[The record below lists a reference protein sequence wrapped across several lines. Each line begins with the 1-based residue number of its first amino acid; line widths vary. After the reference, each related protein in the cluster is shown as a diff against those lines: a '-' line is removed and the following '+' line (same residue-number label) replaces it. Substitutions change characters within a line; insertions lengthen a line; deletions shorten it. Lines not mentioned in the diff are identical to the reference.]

1 MIAMHAA
8 PRASSETLA
17 PIPSLSIQI
26 EDDAMKKRIF
36 CIMLAGTTI
45 MFFYGIG
52 GYGSPGEGPGVTYMA
67 VATAKKSL
75 EIVTVRPSTET
86 MSRQQLPYFVGISEA
101 TAGAKGISMNLVV
114 IPPGAAAKPHI
125 HRGYESAIYLLEGR
139 VETRYG
145 PGLRQSV
152 INEAGDFIFIPADVP
167 HQPINL
173 SATESARA
181 IVARNDPNEQEHVLP
196 YNPKEDL

>member
-1 MIAMHAA
+1 MVVDCNAYWHQKTMKLCSPLHHDQFKYGMI
-8 PRASSETLA
+8 P
-17 PIPSLSIQI
+17 
-26 EDDAMKKRIF
+26 MKKRLF
-36 CIMLAGTTI
+36 CAMVFAAAL
-45 MFFYGIG
+45 MFLWGSG
-52 GYGSPGEGPGVTYMA
+52 GYGSSGEGPWAASTAVTS
-67 VATAKKSL
+67 KKESL

-145 PGLRQSV
+145 PGLQKSL

-173 SATESARA
+173 SATEPARA
-181 IVARNDPNEQEHVLP
+181 IVARNDPNEQEHVFP
-196 YNPKEDL
+196 YNPK